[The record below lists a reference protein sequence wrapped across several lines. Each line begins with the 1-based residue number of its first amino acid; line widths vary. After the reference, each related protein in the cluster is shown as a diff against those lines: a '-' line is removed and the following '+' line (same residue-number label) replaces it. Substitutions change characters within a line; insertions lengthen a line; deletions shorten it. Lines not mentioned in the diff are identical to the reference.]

1 MKRGAL
7 IPSEGG
13 GGILMALIIAA
24 MAFLACFSLAGSL
37 GASKLANA
45 WTEGLS
51 GAATVRIGAEDGI
64 PEQQIGIVLDIL
76 KSTDGVI
83 DAVPLTTDEV
93 SALLEPWFGAA
104 PELAEI
110 LRTSRTRRLCRLN
123 SMGQQRA
130 QSMMIMVSG
139 AGARPRLRMLFGAW
153 RLGLWPS
160 VHWRLRRWSFL
171 LFGLAFMPKR
181 QTSQLCA
188 LPEPKTALSRAF
200 IKSDISG

>member
-104 PELAEI
+104 PELAE
-110 LRTSRTRRLCRLN
+110 LN